1 MEKHETDP
9 SLELAL
15 MRSAMLMAHVL
26 VANESYSTLALALRL
41 ATQLAIVLVYLVPS
55 IIAQR
60 YQHPKQPAILML
72 NVALGWTIVGWVVAL
87 IWALNANPAPRM
99 LARPPS
105 DEHRAE
111 PSGFRE
117 SLLRGKI
124 DALRKSVATA
134 GKSAANPQRIKRLK
148 KLLAA
153 AERELG
159 EFRTRSK

>member
-1 MEKHETDP
+1 
-9 SLELAL
+9 
-15 MRSAMLMAHVL
+15 MAHVL
-26 VANESYSTLALALRL
+26 VADESYSTLALRL

-87 IWALNANPAPRM
+87 IWALNPNPVPRT
-99 LARPPS
+99 LARLPS
-105 DEHRAE
+105 DEHRSE
-111 PSGFRE
+111 HSGFRE

-124 DALRKSVATA
+124 DALRKSVAAA
-134 GKSAANPQRIKRLK
+134 GKRAVHPQRIKRLK

>member
-1 MEKHETDP
+1 M
-9 SLELAL
+9 SI
-15 MRSAMLMAHVL
+15 AHVL
-26 VANESYSTLALALRL
+26 VADESHSTIALALRL
-41 ATQLAIVLVYLVPS
+41 AAQLAIILVYLVPT
-55 IIAQR
+55 IVAQR

-87 IWALNANPAPRM
+87 IWALDANPAPRA
-99 LARPPS
+99 LSHLPS

-111 PSGFRE
+111 HSGFRD

-124 DALRKSVATA
+124 DALRESVATA
-134 GKSAANPQRIKRLK
+134 GRRKANPQQIKRLK

-159 EFRTRSK
+159 EFRRRSK